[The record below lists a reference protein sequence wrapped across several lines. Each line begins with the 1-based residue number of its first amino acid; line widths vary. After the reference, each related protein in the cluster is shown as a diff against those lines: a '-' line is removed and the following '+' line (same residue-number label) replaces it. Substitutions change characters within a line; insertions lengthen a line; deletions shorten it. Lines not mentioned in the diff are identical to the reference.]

1 MHMRSERDEDVA
13 HLARLVGLARSDP
26 DNIRLLSPRDACAV
40 ALLLNRLDLLPEPQ
54 RHPLAALELLGPDG
68 REIVLDL
75 YHRRAGSDA
84 SQDA

>member
-1 MHMRSERDEDVA
+1 MPTYRDEDVA
-13 HLARLVGLARSDP
+13 HLARLVGLAKSDP
-26 DNIRLLSPRDACAV
+26 DNVHLMAPRDACAV

-54 RHPLAALELLGPDG
+54 RHPLAALELLGPAGCDM
-68 REIVLDL
+68 VLDL

>member
-1 MHMRSERDEDVA
+1 MPSYSDDDVA

-26 DNIRLLSPRDACAV
+26 DNVHLMAPRDACAV
-40 ALLLNRLDLLPEPQ
+40 ALLLNRLDLLTEPQ
-54 RHPLAALELLGPDG
+54 RHPLAALDLLGPAG
-68 REIVLDL
+68 REMVLDL

>member
-1 MHMRSERDEDVA
+1 MPNTSDDDVA
-13 HLARLVGLARSDP
+13 HLARLVGLAKSDP

-54 RHPLAALELLGPDG
+54 RHPLAALELLGPAG
-68 REIVLDL
+68 RDAVLDL

>member
-1 MHMRSERDEDVA
+1 MANTSDGDVA

-26 DNIRLLSPRDACAV
+26 DNIRLMAPRDACAV

-54 RHPLAALELLGPDG
+54 RHPLAALELLGPAG
-68 REIVLDL
+68 RDTVLDL
-75 YHRRAGSDA
+75 YHRRAGLDA

>member
-1 MHMRSERDEDVA
+1 MPNYRDEDVA
-13 HLARLVGLARSDP
+13 HLARLVGLTKSDP

-54 RHPLAALELLGPDG
+54 RHPLAAFELLGPAG
-68 REIVLDL
+68 QEMVLDL

>member
-1 MHMRSERDEDVA
+1 MPSTLDDDVA

-26 DNIRLLSPRDACAV
+26 ENIRLLSPRDACAV
-40 ALLLNRLDLLPEPQ
+40 ALLLNRLDLLPETQ
-54 RHPLAALELLGPDG
+54 RHPLAAFELLGPTG
-68 REIVLDL
+68 QEMVLDL